1 MNISKIKR
9 LIILLAFRLSDGHG
23 RYKLAKKLKLF
34 NRIGRGCY
42 LGSYNFGT
50 EPFLI
55 SFGDNVVL
63 GTGVRFINHDMS
75 AEMISVKVSSKF
87 DGLSLFGEII
97 VGNNVFI
104 GADSIILPGVTIGN
118 NVVIGAGAIISNDIP
133 SDGVYV
139 GTGRYVKS
147 FQEYASGVIEA
158 SNSIRTTMVSEYL
171 IDDGFCLRK
180 KGEARRVN

>member
-9 LIILLAFRLSDGHG
+9 LIILLVFRLSDGHG
-23 RYKLAKKLKLF
+23 RYKLAKRLKLF

-75 AEMISVKVSSKF
+75 AEMISVKVGSKF
-87 DGLSLFGEII
+87 GGLSLFGEIV

-104 GADSIILPGVTIGN
+104 ELNAAGLNPHVRWACELKLTSENVDSVLYKGL
-118 NVVIGAGAIISNDIP
+118 S
-133 SDGVYV
+133 V
-139 GTGRYVKS
+139 G
-147 FQEYASGVIEA
+147 
-158 SNSIRTTMVSEYL
+158 
-171 IDDGFCLRK
+171 
-180 KGEARRVN
+180 ARRSVLLLIIFFTLK